1 MSIEWYFIASFLTDL
16 GILAA
21 AAVRARGVRAKR
33 VFMGAFA
40 GALGASAAAWMKWT
54 AAFWPPLFCLSL

>member
-40 GALGASAAAWMKWT
+40 GALCASALAWMKWR
-54 AAFWPPLFCLSL
+54 AALWPPVLCLSL